1 MVRSFALV
9 AATLFWGNVLAQG
22 DMNACA
28 KGCVVNIF
36 ADPSRLGCKPED
48 KNCACH
54 SGDNL
59 TFGVRDCI
67 TQACGLTGE
76 ALDKQVAASDQYTNE
91 ICLPFTSTAPPA
103 PATTAPP
110 PEPAPAAAPA
120 TTATGAA
127 PAPTTADPAKTDAA
141 SPEVKDPPGT
151 SPPATGTQAGA
162 TSAATSEPTTGA
174 SAASADSPSGT
185 VDASSAASSHA
196 AGVAASTASPSSSG
210 AASKEKEEKR
220 DSSAGGLSVAA
231 KAGIGAGAGVVVVMA
246 AITLCCIMMRRRR
259 DNRNATAAA
268 AKGPA
273 RPARSPMPCNIS
285 KPVAGGRHYAEDVES
300 PAEVNFPFPA
310 ACNEKR
316 PVPQE
321 STKSPY
327 KNAREDHYSVQG
339 NKYEDMLPRTQPRT
353 MI

>member
-1 MVRSFALV
+1 MARSFALV
-9 AATLFWGNVLAQG
+9 AATIFWGNVLAQG

-36 ADPSRLGCKPED
+36 TDPSRLGCKPED

-54 SGDNL
+54 SGQNL

-67 TQACGLTGE
+67 TQACKISGDEL
-76 ALDKQVAASDQYTNE
+76 AKQIAASDQYTNE
-91 ICLPFTSTAPPA
+91 ICVPFTSTAPAA

-110 PEPAPAAAPA
+110 PQPAPAAAPA
-120 TTATGAA
+120 TTAPAA
-127 PAPTTADPAKTDAA
+127 PAPTTAEPAKTTGAA
-141 SPEVKDPPGT
+141 SPEVKDPPG
-151 SPPATGTQAGA
+151 SSIPATATQAGA
-162 TSAATSEPTTGA
+162 TSAANSQPTTGA
-174 SAASADSPSGT
+174 SSAASADSPSGT
-185 VDASSAASSHA
+185 ANVNAAASSHA
-196 AGVAASTASPSSSG
+196 AGAAAATASPTSSE
-210 AASKEKEEKR
+210 AAAKEKE
-220 DSSAGGLSVAA
+220 DSSEGGLSIAA

-259 DNRNATAAA
+259 DNRNAG

-273 RPARSPMPCNIS
+273 RPARSPLPAIS

-300 PAEVNFPFPA
+300 PAALNFPFPA

-316 PVPQE
+316 PHPSAQ
-321 STKSPY
+321 SPTSPY
-327 KNAREDHYSVQG
+327 KSSREDHYSVQG